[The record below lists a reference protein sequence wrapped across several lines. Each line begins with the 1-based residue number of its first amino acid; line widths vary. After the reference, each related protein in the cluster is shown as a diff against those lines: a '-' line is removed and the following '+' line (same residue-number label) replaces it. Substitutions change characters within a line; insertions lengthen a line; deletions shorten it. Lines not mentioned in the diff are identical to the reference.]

1 MLKILLGLL
10 IACGAIIVGPLLAD
24 KQGFVHISFG
34 NYIIEAS
41 VTTTVI
47 ILLVTIVLVHVCWN
61 LIKNIF
67 GMPGGTA
74 RWFKAHSEKKAL
86 SRQDMAYIAYAK
98 GDFKKALDLIEKSAP
113 LNKLPINALL
123 VSAKSAFN
131 IGNFDY
137 TRKALD
143 EAQNRG
149 PECQIAT
156 TVIRAKLNLKVNNP
170 NAALEYLNKLSPKCR
185 NTLIYKLYYDCYKA
199 KTDIEKIYSVAANLV
214 KSKLISEED
223 CRVIFCKYYEE
234 RLKKAQN
241 AEDMDNVYKL
251 LNKKDRFDS
260 RFIAPYIH
268 KLITLNILN
277 KASSLSLNFLKHN
290 DDSEFLE
297 SIAKW
302 DVAMPE
308 VLKYLQKQVS
318 HQAIAAEDNLSLIKA
333 LANLEMKQDLLQ
345 DALEDYKKAL
355 KIQQSPD
362 IYAKIGQ
369 ILSMQQNYTE
379 ATEYFSK
386 AYSISENKA
395 ASKVISDAKTDTD
408 SAEENADGKKLLS

>member
-47 ILLVTIVLVHVCWN
+47 ILLVTIVLVHVFWN
-61 LIKNIF
+61 LIKSIF

-74 RWFKAHSEKKAL
+74 RWFKAHNEKKAL
-86 SRQDMAYIAYAK
+86 SRQDIAYIAYAK
-98 GDFKKALDLIEKSAP
+98 GDFKKALDLITKSAP
-113 LNKLPINALL
+113 LEKLPINALL

-131 IGNFDY
+131 IGEFDY

-143 EAQNRG
+143 EAQKRG
-149 PECQIAT
+149 PECQMAT

-170 NAALEYLNKLSPKCR
+170 NAALEYLDKLNPKCR

-199 KTDIEKIYSVAANLV
+199 KTDIEKLYGVASNLV
-214 KSKLISEED
+214 KGKLITEED
-223 CRVIFCKYYEE
+223 CREIFCNYYED
-234 RLKKAQN
+234 RLQKAQN
-241 AEDMDNVYKL
+241 AEDMNDVYKL
-251 LNKKDRFDS
+251 LNKKDRHNS
-260 RFIAPYIH
+260 RFVAPYIH
-268 KLITLNILN
+268 KLIALNILDRAN
-277 KASSLSLNFLKHN
+277 SLSLNFLKHN

-308 VLKYLQKQVS
+308 ILKFLQKQVS
-318 HQAIAAEDNLSLIKA
+318 HQAIAAEDNLPLIKA

-345 DALEDYKKAL
+345 EALEDYKKAL
-355 KIQQSPD
+355 KLQSSPD

-386 AYSISENKA
+386 AYSISEDKA
-395 ASKVISDAKTDTD
+395 ASKVVSDIKTDSD
-408 SAEENADGKKLLS
+408 PVEEALNDKKLLN